1 MSIINSF
8 LIILLLI
15 SIGIGAFYFMEHF
28 EKIFYFIILGF
39 LVLNLFY
46 PLQLIANGNWIIN
59 NLSDEE
65 GDFCG
70 DDSLNIIIKLISDSC
85 QSLVYS
91 YTIIICIN
99 ALDIIIFIYIMQSL
113 IKPSIKELQEKL
125 IQLRE
130 LA

>member
-1 MSIINSF
+1 
-8 LIILLLI
+8 
-15 SIGIGAFYFMEHF
+15 MENF

-39 LVLNLFY
+39 LILNLFY

-59 NLSDEE
+59 NLSDED
-65 GDFCG
+65 GNFCG
-70 DDSLNIIIKLISDSC
+70 DESLNVVIRHISDSC

-99 ALDIIIFIYIMQSL
+99 ILDIIVFIYVMQTM

-130 LA
+130 FT